1 MDFSS
6 EQYAVQEGTS
16 AWQLVSTEIMKNS
29 LHHCMSSK
37 AYEKNQSPI
46 EVEAKEAE
54 DVQCEALIMKQAQS
68 DPLLSINT
76 H

>member
-16 AWQLVSTEIMKNS
+16 AWQLKSS

-37 AYEKNQSPI
+37 AYEEKNQYPI
-46 EVEAKEAE
+46 EVEATEAK
-54 DVQCEALIMKQAQS
+54 DVQCKALIMKQAQS